1 MINSLFKI
9 LNRDRNISLFEY
21 NLILSLLNRIKLM
34 SIKLFLLLLLILEID
49 QFLK

>member
-21 NLILSLLNRIKLM
+21 DLILSLLNRIKLM

>member
-21 NLILSLLNRIKLM
+21 DLTLSLLNRIKLL

>member
-9 LNRDRNISLFEY
+9 LNIDRNISLFEY
-21 NLILSLLNRIKLM
+21 DLILSLLNRIKLM